1 VVSPN
6 EFLEDFV
13 DEAFSEVPRWEAVIP
28 GAVWNSRLSRADNFS
43 SVRWGCLDVSFLF
56 WLPCP
61 LTATS
66 SVPWEY
72 FLLEEAFDDEFE
84 LADGLVMEMPESL
97 FMELDFLL
105 EFSEWLLVL
114 LRAPPEWSLRLEL
127 L

>member
-1 VVSPN
+1 MS
-6 EFLEDFV
+6 EKSLTKADFRSKNQK
-13 DEAFSEVPRWEAVIP
+13 DMSDDGSLKYRCIKIFIQPP
-28 GAVWNSRLSRADNFS
+28 Y
-43 SVRWGCLDVSFLF
+43 LDVSFLF

-84 LADGLVMEMPESL
+84 LAGLVMEMPESL

>member
-1 VVSPN
+1 MSEKSLTKV
-6 EFLEDFV
+6 DFRSKNQK
-13 DEAFSEVPRWEAVIP
+13 D
-28 GAVWNSRLSRADNFS
+28 NSDDGSLKYRCIKIFIQPPY
-43 SVRWGCLDVSFLF
+43 LDDSFLF

>member
-1 VVSPN
+1 MSDDGSLKYRCIKIIIQPY
-6 EFLEDFV
+6 
-13 DEAFSEVPRWEAVIP
+13 
-28 GAVWNSRLSRADNFS
+28 
-43 SVRWGCLDVSFLF
+43 LDVSFLF